1 MDGIGAWRKGS
12 TAPLPKQWN
21 PVDKDVYLSS
31 SISPKSGRGR
41 TKHDYN
47 APFALERKQS
57 MSAKVY
63 SLELER
69 DQAEAQLAQW

>member
-1 MDGIGAWRKGS
+1 MEEIGAWRKGS
-12 TAPLPKQWN
+12 TPPLHKHWT

-31 SISPKSGRGR
+31 LSSPKSGRGR
-41 TKHDYN
+41 AKHDYT